1 LVAQTGIR
9 TNFLF
14 HENQFNFLKPQ
25 FLKQTTMSGS
35 NSFFES
41 MAFKKIMA
49 KVYGFGAAIVIVGA
63 LFKIMHWPGANPML
77 IVGLGTEAMIFFI
90 SAFEPLHK
98 EIDWS
103 IVYPELA
110 GIESDEKKPKGTIT
124 QQLDKMLE
132 EAKVGPD
139 LIQSL
144 GNGIKSLSDNVSNL
158 KDLSSAAAATDEYTK
173 NVSAATQSVSGLSNS
188 YAKAADAM
196 GGLVSASEGS
206 REYGAQIEKMT
217 KNLASLNSVYELE
230 ISESNNHLK
239 SINEF
244 VGNLSKVASSL
255 AETQGQAEQFKN
267 EIGKLSNNLSALNS
281 VYGNMLA
288 AMNVN
293 ARS

>member
-1 LVAQTGIR
+1 
-9 TNFLF
+9 
-14 HENQFNFLKPQ
+14 
-25 FLKQTTMSGS
+25 MSSS

-77 IVGLGTEAMIFFI
+77 IIGLGTEAIIFAI

-98 EIDWS
+98 ETDWS
-103 IVYPELA
+103 LVYPELA
-110 GIESDEKKPKGTIT
+110 GIDSDEEKPKGTIS

-139 LIQSL
+139 LISSL
-144 GNGIKSLSDNVSNL
+144 GNGLKSLSDNVNDL
-158 KDLSSAAAATDEYTK
+158 KDLSTAAAATDQYTK
-173 NVSAATQSVSGLSNS
+173 NVEKASASVAGLSNS
-188 YAKAADAM
+188 YEQALNAM
-196 GGLVSASEGS
+196 SGMVTASEGS
-206 REYGAQIEKMT
+206 KEYANQIDKMT

-230 ISESNNHLK
+230 IAESNNHLR

-244 VGNLSKVASSL
+244 VGNLSKVVTSL
-255 AETQGQAEQFKN
+255 AETQNQAETFKT
-267 EIGKLSNNLSALNS
+267 EIHKLSNNLTALNN

-293 ARS
+293 AGRN